1 MIRDLDLVF
10 FITASFNQY
19 AFKRVILHD
28 FLVNQSQFK
37 MWKSVWICSS
47 SVAGTCF
54 HTHTQTFKGVRNRE
68 NEQAFSKIRKEKLER
83 HIKLQ
88 AAIHVSNFILI
99 WNIWICFKAT
109 STVWAHRRC
118 SIPTLSAYNLPH
130 WQKKALF
137 CCKSCPLDSFCC
149 DGNLETTFGCTIFNL
164 HDKWGSLVWLV
175 N

>member
-1 MIRDLDLVF
+1 M
-10 FITASFNQY
+10 
-19 AFKRVILHD
+19 
-28 FLVNQSQFK
+28 
-37 MWKSVWICSS
+37 
-47 SVAGTCF
+47 AGTCF

-137 CCKSCPLDSFCC
+137 CCKSCPLPSRV
-149 DGNLETTFGCTIFNL
+149 LILPAVMVTWRRL
-164 HDKWGSLVWLV
+164 LVARFLICMTNEEV
-175 N
+175 